1 MVRWL
6 GFEPWKITYSSDNF
20 GKLYDLAMELTKK
33 GKAYICHCDRECPL
47 VLLHIMRK
55 LMQWVLITEETIAAS
70 KGGGRG
76 SPTACIHRDRPVS
89 ENIAELIAM
98 KEGKYKEK
106 GACLRMK
113 IDLESGNPFL
123 WDPVAYRVKD
133 APHHRTGTTWSK

>member
-1 MVRWL
+1 VIVSVRVNAPAVIL
-6 GFEPWKITYSSDNF
+6 DTDNRWISRYF
-20 GKLYDLAMELTKK
+20 S
-33 GKAYICHCDRECPL
+33 
-47 VLLHIMRK
+47 
-55 LMQWVLITEETIAAS
+55 ITEETIAAA

-89 ENIAELIAM
+89 ENIAEFTAM

-113 IDLESGNPFL
+113 IDLDSGNPFL

-133 APHHRTGTTWSK
+133 APHHRTGARWSE